1 MTKKSGER
9 GVVAAERDG
18 RAPVGWVE
26 VWPADRGQGTDETME
41 AALEVSAVAA
51 WWVPSRG
58 LMLPALTRP
67 YDARADR
74 WIGAYLEETSGDLNP
89 MRLVVPA
96 ADAQRAGLI
105 DAEAR
110 RAAEREAEERRLAA
124 ERAAAEAKAE
134 PKTAPRPARGKPA
147 EDSPLFAAAP
157 PAAQLRR

>member
-1 MTKKSGER
+1 MSKTSGER
-9 GVVAAERDG
+9 GGVVVAERDG

-26 VWPADRGQGTDETME
+26 VWPADRSQGTDQTLE
-41 AALEVSAVAA
+41 AALEVSSVAA

-74 WIGAYLEETSGDLNP
+74 WIGPYLEETSADLNP

-110 RAAEREAEERRLAA
+110 RAAERVPLQLAVEARHARKARL
-124 ERAAAEAKAE
+124 R
-134 PKTAPRPARGKPA
+134 
-147 EDSPLFAAAP
+147 
-157 PAAQLRR
+157 